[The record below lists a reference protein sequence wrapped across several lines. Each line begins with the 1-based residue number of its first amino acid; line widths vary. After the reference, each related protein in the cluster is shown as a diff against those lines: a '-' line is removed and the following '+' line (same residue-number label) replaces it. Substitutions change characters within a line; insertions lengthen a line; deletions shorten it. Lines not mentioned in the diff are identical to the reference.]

1 MTTITQDVEYDN
13 EAKDIFISEIDRL
26 FDRGNC
32 KNVLLVQPLPLNTEH
47 LEIRQIKNKRYYTWQ
62 PYGLAVLCDSLK
74 NRGYNVKIL
83 DLNYEILNKLSN
95 DAINIDDEACG
106 DMAASLWR
114 SILKQKIE
122 TFQPDLIGLTCM
134 FTMGHEMIIRTSD
147 YIKEQWPKLPIIAG
161 GVHIT
166 NAPEYFLR
174 EAPNIDFVGL
184 YEGDESFCDFI
195 DVVNGK
201 SSVNSLSQIAILQD
215 MKYYSMSKRAAPNSY
230 QINAKP
236 DYDELEI
243 GNYSQLGEVGSY
255 RSWLQKDTRSASVLS
270 NRGCRAR
277 CSFCSVRNFN
287 GQSVRSREVNT
298 VVDEIVDLNQKYGIG
313 HVTWID
319 DDLLWK
325 TNRTLDLFNTLADKN
340 LNLTWCASNGIIAS
354 AAAKN
359 PELIEAASRSGCIG
373 LTFGLETGNDD
384 ILKAVHKPSRVRH
397 YYKVGELMNKYPQ
410 IFTRGFLI
418 IGFPNETLG
427 QILETVKMS
436 QRVGLDWYGV
446 QLLSPLP
453 STEIY
458 DQMVQLG
465 IIEDATVKRNK
476 DKDKDSSKLFVVRHT
491 NNQRIKEKAQQKQA
505 NNFVNPFDVYE
516 LSKVP
521 TREELHDIWL
531 LVDYWIN
538 YEPIL
543 QMVEEAKL
551 NKKRAILIDICDR
564 MTYNNPIANLF
575 LGIVEEKLGN
585 EKEATVRRSK
595 AMKFLAESD
604 YWKKQ
609 FSALN
614 LFNLV
619 ETSIDEQQC
628 QNAI

>member
-1 MTTITQDVEYDN
+1 MENNITTIENSSQVIIAN
-13 EAKDIFISEIDRL
+13 KIHRL
-26 FDRGNC
+26 FNDRCQNI
-32 KNVLLVQPLPLNTEH
+32 LLVQPLPLNTEY
-47 LEIRQIKNKRYYTWQ
+47 LELKQIKNKRYYAWQ
-62 PYGLAVLCDSLK
+62 PYGLAVLCTNFK
-74 NRGYNVKIL
+74 HRGYNVKIL
-83 DLNYEILNKLSN
+83 DLNYEILHALNKS
-95 DAINIDDEACG
+95 AIDIDDESCIT
-106 DMAASLWR
+106 MAESLWR
-114 SILKQKIE
+114 SILKQKINS
-122 TFQPDLIGLTCM
+122 FKPDLVGLTCM

-147 YIKEQWPKLPIIAG
+147 YIREVFPDLPIVAG
-161 GVHIT
+161 GVHVT
-166 NAPEYFLR
+166 NAPEYFLH

-184 YEGDESFCDFI
+184 YEADVSFCDFV
-195 DVVNGK
+195 DVINGRL
-201 SSVNSLSQIAILQD
+201 NDESLSQIATLEN
-215 MKYYSMSKRAAPNSY
+215 MKYHCISKRAPPNTY
-230 QINAKP
+230 QINSKP
-236 DYDELEI
+236 DYDELKVGE
-243 GNYSQLGEVGSY
+243 YSRLGEVGSY
-255 RSWLQKDTRSASVLS
+255 RSWLRKGTRSASVLS

-277 CSFCSVRNFN
+277 CSFCSVINFN
-287 GQSVRSREVNT
+287 GPSVRSRDVDT
-298 VVDEIVDLNQKYGIG
+298 VIDEIVDLNQKYDIG

-325 TNRTLDLFNTLADKN
+325 NDRTLDLFNKLADKN

-354 AAAKN
+354 AAAKK
-359 PELIEAASRSGCIG
+359 PELIDAAARSGCIG
-373 LTFGLETGNDD
+373 LTFGLEAGSDD
-384 ILKAVHKPSRVRH
+384 ILKTVHKPSRVRH
-397 YYKVGELMNKYPQ
+397 YYKVGELMKKYPQ

-436 QRVGLDWYGV
+436 QTVGLDWYGI

-465 IIEDATVKRNK
+465 IIEDATVKSNK
-476 DKDKDSSKLFVVRHT
+476 DKNGSKLFVVRHA
-491 NNQRIKEKAQQKQA
+491 NNQRIKERAQQKKA
-505 NNFVNPFDVYE
+505 NNFVNPFDIYE
-516 LSKVP
+516 LNKVP

-543 QMVEEAKL
+543 QMNEEIKL

-585 EKEATVRRSK
+585 EKEATVRKSK
-595 AMKFLAESD
+595 AMKFLEESD

-614 LFNLV
+614 LFN
-619 ETSIDEQQC
+619 IDEQRRL
-628 QNAI
+628 NAI